1 LFECLR
7 KDGLEMKVVGLM
19 SGTSGDGVDAALV
32 EIDPRKSGL
41 RIKMAAFHPLP
52 YPRSLQQRILSA
64 SVSGTVSEL
73 CHLNALLGE
82 WFANAALGVIRV
94 AKLLPKD
101 IDLIGSHGQ
110 TVHHLPRGIKDAGV
124 RAIRSTLQIGEP
136 AVIAE
141 RTGIT
146 TVADFRPRDMA
157 AGGQGAPLTP
167 AVHALIFRHPR
178 RARLIVNLG
187 GISNVTY
194 LPRGSGFEGLVAFDT
209 GPANMVLDGLMAR
222 ITSGRMPMDREGRL
236 ASRGQVD
243 GRLLAKLLAHPYLSQ
258 APPKSTGR
266 EAFGAKMLD
275 ELVAM
280 QQAQQLSVEDL
291 LATCS
296 RWTAEAVGTARR
308 WIRGGVEEVIVG
320 GGGVRNRAIMQH
332 LAEVFA
338 PATVSPC
345 ESHGWDSKALEAVA
359 FAVLAYQTA
368 TEQCGNVPSVTGAA
382 HPSLL
387 GCIVPSGPGWL
398 ERLRSHHRSK

>member
-1 LFECLR
+1 
-7 KDGLEMKVVGLM
+7 MKVIGLM

-32 EIDPRKSGL
+32 EMSRQKSGL
-41 RIKMAAFHPLP
+41 RVQMVAFHPLP

-82 WFANAALGVIRV
+82 WFANAALSVIRT
-94 AKLLPKD
+94 AKLHPKD

-110 TVHHLPRGIKDAGV
+110 TVHHLPHGVKDARVG
-124 RAIRSTLQIGEP
+124 AIRSTLQIAEP

-146 TVADFRPRDMA
+146 TVADFRPRDIA

-167 AVHALIFRHPR
+167 GVHALLFRHPR

-194 LPRGSGFEGLVAFDT
+194 LPRGSGIEGLVAFDT
-209 GPANMVLDGLMAR
+209 GPANMVLDGLMSRSTNAR
-222 ITSGRMPMDREGRL
+222 MSMDREGRL
-236 ASRGQVD
+236 AARGRVD

-258 APPKSTGR
+258 VPPKSTGR

-275 ELVAM
+275 DLLTM
-280 QQAQQLSVEDL
+280 QQAQQLAIEDL

-308 WIRGGVEEVIVG
+308 WISGGIDEVIVG
-320 GGGVRNRAIMQH
+320 GGGVRNRAIMVH
-332 LAEVFA
+332 LAEVFTPA
-338 PATVSPC
+338 PVSTF
-345 ESHGWDSKALEAVA
+345 ESHGWDSKALESVA
-359 FAVLAYQTA
+359 FAVLAYQTVM
-368 TEQCGNVPSVTGAA
+368 EQCGNVPAVTGAA
-382 HPSLL
+382 HPALL

-398 ERLRSHHRSK
+398 ARLRAPKRRK

>member
-1 LFECLR
+1 
-7 KDGLEMKVVGLM
+7 MKVVGLM

-32 EIDPRKSGL
+32 EISPRKTGL
-41 RIKMAAFHPLP
+41 RIKMIAFHPLP

-82 WFANAALGVIRV
+82 WFANAALGAIRA
-94 AKLLPKD
+94 AKLHPKD

-110 TVHHLPRGIKDAGV
+110 TVHHLPYGIKDAGV
-124 RAIRSTLQIGEP
+124 GSIRSTFQIAEP

-141 RTGIT
+141 RTGVT
-146 TVADFRPRDMA
+146 TIADFRPRDIA
-157 AGGQGAPLTP
+157 AGGQGAPLAP
-167 AVHALIFRHPR
+167 GVHALLFRHPR

-194 LPRGSGFEGLVAFDT
+194 LPRGSGVDGLIAFDT

-222 ITSGRMPMDREGRL
+222 ITNGRMAMDREGRM
-236 ASRGQVD
+236 AARGQVD

-275 ELVAM
+275 ELLAM
-280 QQAQQLSVEDL
+280 QQAQQLPIENL

-296 RWTAEAVGTARR
+296 RWTAEAVGSARR
-308 WIRGGVEEVIVG
+308 WTRGGIDEVIVG
-320 GGGVRNRAIMQH
+320 GGGVKNRAIMQH
-332 LAEVFA
+332 LADVFA
-338 PATVSPC
+338 PVPVTAV

-368 TEQCGNVPSVTGAA
+368 MEQCGNVPSVTGAA
-382 HPSLL
+382 HPLLL
-387 GCIVPSGPGWL
+387 GCIVPSGPGWFA
-398 ERLRSHHRSK
+398 RLRSPRRRK

>member
-1 LFECLR
+1 
-7 KDGLEMKVVGLM
+7 MKVVGLM

-32 EIDPRKSGL
+32 EIGPRKAGL
-41 RIKMAAFHPLP
+41 RIEMIAFHPLP

-64 SVSGTVSEL
+64 SMSGTVSEL

-82 WFANAALGVIRV
+82 WFANAALGAIRA
-94 AKLLPKD
+94 AKLHPKN
-101 IDLIGSHGQ
+101 IDLIGSH
-110 TVHHLPRGIKDAGV
+110 HLPYGIKDAGV
-124 RAIRSTLQIGEP
+124 GSIRSTFQIAEP

-146 TVADFRPRDMA
+146 TIANFRPRDMA

-167 AVHALIFRHPR
+167 GVHALLFRHPR

-194 LPRGSGFEGLVAFDT
+194 LPRGSGFDGLIAFDT

-222 ITSGRMPMDREGRL
+222 ITKGRMSMDREGRM
-236 ASRGQVD
+236 AARGKVD

-275 ELVAM
+275 ELLVM
-280 QQAQQLSVEDL
+280 QQAQQLPIEDL

-296 RWTAEAVGTARR
+296 RWTA
-308 WIRGGVEEVIVG
+308 
-320 GGGVRNRAIMQH
+320 
-332 LAEVFA
+332 
-338 PATVSPC
+338 
-345 ESHGWDSKALEAVA
+345 WD
-359 FAVLAYQTA
+359 
-368 TEQCGNVPSVTGAA
+368 
-382 HPSLL
+382 
-387 GCIVPSGPGWL
+387 
-398 ERLRSHHRSK
+398 RRSHCRRRRGQEPRHHAASGRCFCARPGERVRSTWVGQQGA